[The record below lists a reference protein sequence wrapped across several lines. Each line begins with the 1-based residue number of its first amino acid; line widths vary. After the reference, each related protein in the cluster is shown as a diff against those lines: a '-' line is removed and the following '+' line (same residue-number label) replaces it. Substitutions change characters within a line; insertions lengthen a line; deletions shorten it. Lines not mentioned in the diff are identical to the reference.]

1 MTDGMAR
8 RRATVLSVLTAMIV
22 LGAGVSVWA
31 WSQARAPHGGNV
43 AVADTAATAEVS
55 DQVGAAVKQVFS
67 YDYANLDRT
76 ERAASSLLVDAAVSQ
91 YQASFAAAKQQAV
104 DQKLVRTTTIGSI
117 GVRELTA
124 EEARLLVFVD
134 QQTLNT
140 VTNQQNSSVAAL
152 EVEARKVDGAWKIAG
167 MTAL

>member
-1 MTDGMAR
+1 MTDGAAR
-8 RRATVLSVLTAMIV
+8 RLSVLTAVIV
-22 LGAGVSVWA
+22 LGMGVSAWV
-31 WSQARAPHGGNV
+31 WSQARTAHGGNV

-76 ERAASSLLVDAAVSQ
+76 ERAASSFLVDAAVSE
-91 YQASFAAAKQQAV
+91 YQASFAAAKEQAV
-104 DQKLVRTTTIGSI
+104 ARKLVRTTTIGSI

-124 EEARLLVFVD
+124 GEARLLVFVD

-140 VTNQQNSSVAAL
+140 VTNEQDSSVAAL
-152 EVEARKVDGAWKIAG
+152 DVEARKVDGAWKIAG